1 MGLYELFLYIV
12 NSLYSSESQFPH
24 LEKGL
29 MRSPSGKAVNV
40 PAGTEQTLITY
51 LLTTAQDGPNTLYV
65 KTNNELQIL
74 KEHKVQV

>member
-40 PAGTEQTLITY
+40 PAGTEQTLR
-51 LLTTAQDGPNTLYV
+51 
-65 KTNNELQIL
+65 E
-74 KEHKVQV
+74 

>member
-40 PAGTEQTLITY
+40 PAGTEQTLRESQ
-51 LLTTAQDGPNTLYV
+51 LLIICVQSHDSLSR
-65 KTNNELQIL
+65 L
-74 KEHKVQV
+74 KSHYNFIYT